1 MSLTMDP
8 VHSPHATEALG
19 IQVHRGIA
27 ELILW
32 VNYNVSDYAQLQSSQ

>member
-8 VHSPHATEALG
+8 VHSPQATEVLG
-19 IQVHRGIA
+19 IQVLRGIA

-32 VNYNVSDYAQLQSSQ
+32 VNYNVPDYAQLQSSQ